1 MEATIQVI
9 HHALWRI
16 VPVTA
21 NALNE
26 VSFTQLTGDGKTA
39 IKARVSKKVSLG
51 SAKTY
56 TFQVNDL
63 ITDEKVQNIV
73 FTKPAITTGI
83 GHGKIGDNFVI
94 GKKIKL

>member
-26 VSFTQLTGDGKTA
+26 VSFTQLTGDGKTV
-39 IKARVSKKVSLG
+39 ISARVSKMANSG
-51 SAKTY
+51 AAKTY
-56 TFQVNDL
+56 TFAVNDI
-63 ITDEKVQNIV
+63 ITEEKVQNIV
-73 FTKPAITTGI
+73 ITKPAITTGI
-83 GHGKIGDNFVI
+83 GYGKIGDNLVI
-94 GKKIKL
+94 GITKK